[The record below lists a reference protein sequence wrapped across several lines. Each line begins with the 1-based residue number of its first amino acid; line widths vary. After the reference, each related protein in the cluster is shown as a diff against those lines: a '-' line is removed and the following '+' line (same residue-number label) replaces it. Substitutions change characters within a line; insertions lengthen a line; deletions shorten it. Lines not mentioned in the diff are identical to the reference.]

1 LEPTLNTEYERKF
14 IPSVEGLRG
23 FCFLSVFLTHYL
35 LPGTLQNQNGFV
47 FYSWKALKSLGYFG
61 VPTFFVLSGYLIGGI
76 LYNTRQK
83 EGFFRVF
90 YARRILRVFPVYYL
104 TLIII
109 ACIDVSLRFHL
120 NHRFWAHF
128 LYIQNFLPSLPKL
141 WAEHPVPIEHFWT
154 LAVEEQFY
162 LVWPL
167 VVWFFPRRRKL
178 IGITCF
184 LIAASWAIRLAA
196 PVLSLTLLQVTYL
209 TPTRVDGI
217 LFGVLLGFL
226 RGSFLVE
233 RVKPWT
239 KWFALAGILGVA
251 IRSVFMLHDW
261 PISYLGAEIML
272 PLLNLVAVAIVIE
285 VLQEESWVNRVCRK
299 SWICWV
305 GKLSYSLYV
314 FHYLFYGWYKRSLLP
329 ALAIHMSP
337 PIAVIAGSLIILAF
351 TFVLS
356 MLSYRFLEAPAL
368 RMKKRVR
375 YGDVRPSQAVG
386 ERELASV

>member
-1 LEPTLNTEYERKF
+1 
-14 IPSVEGLRG
+14 
-23 FCFLSVFLTHYL
+23 
-35 LPGTLQNQNGFV
+35 
-47 FYSWKALKSLGYFG
+47 
-61 VPTFFVLSGYLIGGI
+61 
-76 LYNTRQK
+76 
-83 EGFFRVF
+83 
-90 YARRILRVFPVYYL
+90 
-104 TLIII
+104 
-109 ACIDVSLRFHL
+109 
-120 NHRFWAHF
+120 
-128 LYIQNFLPSLPKL
+128 
-141 WAEHPVPIEHFWT
+141 
-154 LAVEEQFY
+154 
-162 LVWPL
+162 
-167 VVWFFPRRRKL
+167 
-178 IGITCF
+178 
-184 LIAASWAIRLAA
+184 
-196 PVLSLTLLQVTYL
+196 
-209 TPTRVDGI
+209 
-217 LFGVLLGFL
+217 
-226 RGSFLVE
+226 VE

-251 IRSVFMLHDW
+251 IRSVLMLHDW
-261 PISYLGAEIML
+261 PISYLGTEIML